1 MCGEMKNKHLF
12 LILLSFIF
20 ASCSLFY
27 DSVGFESIKIS
38 FNLPALKETVSRN
51 SGNQY
56 YAVEIFLQ
64 NEKEQ
69 TLQSFKLKDDV
80 GTNIQVEFAEVPIN
94 STIRVGATINQ
105 ITSTQNDEFVEHEFV
120 GYSNWKK
127 VVSGK
132 NELSL
137 LLKELFTV
145 SFYDDG
151 EELESVKV
159 IAGDKLDFPKTPEK
173 ENYLFR
179 FWTENSSGEEAI
191 LAFDFSTPITSNKTL
206 SASWAD
212 LTLFAD
218 DISINDRLFNK
229 TSFVTVIPSGSVRT
243 IQGSDNNW
251 NFLDSSVNTQSKG
264 VFIEG
269 RTVKF
274 SRPYA
279 LSQYEVT
286 QELYQAVMK
295 ENPSACHAESTG
307 YPTAEGENSILKPV
321 EKLSWYEAIVF
332 CNKLSELCELEPCYF
347 LILEE
352 SGEATTDVDTWV
364 DIPSSNDSSWNI
376 QCDFTKNGYRL
387 PTEAEW
393 EFAARGGKP
402 GSEEWGYAY
411 SGAQTSL
418 FGTLKPS
425 ATTMDSG
432 MDTVGW
438 YINNLGGSTSEAA
451 LPTGSL
457 GYSTHEVGMK
467 TANSLGLYDMSGNVR
482 EFCWDFY
489 NSTISTG
496 SVENP
501 TGSETGTNH
510 AVRGGDWQKEPG
522 YSVVSYRASM
532 GPTIKYNHTGFRL
545 CRTITNTQ
553 Q

>member
-51 SGNQY
+51 PDNQY

-105 ITSTQNDEFVEHEFV
+105 ITSTPNGEFVEHEFV

-159 IAGDKLDFPKTPEK
+159 VSGDKLDFPKTPEK

-179 FWTENSSGEEAI
+179 FWTENSFGEEAI
-191 LAFDFSTPITSNKTL
+191 LAFDFSTPITSNKIL

-212 LTLFAD
+212 SEFAGN
-218 DISINDRLFNK
+218 IEIENTTYNK
-229 TSFVTVIPSGSVRT
+229 TSFVTVIPFGSVRT

-251 NFLDSSVNTQSKG
+251 NF
-264 VFIEG
+264 
-269 RTVKF
+269 
-274 SRPYA
+274 
-279 LSQYEVT
+279 
-286 QELYQAVMK
+286 
-295 ENPSACHAESTG
+295 
-307 YPTAEGENSILKPV
+307 
-321 EKLSWYEAIVF
+321 F
-332 CNKLSELCELEPCYF
+332 CYC
-347 LILEE
+347 
-352 SGEATTDVDTWV
+352 
-364 DIPSSNDSSWNI
+364 
-376 QCDFTKNGYRL
+376 
-387 PTEAEW
+387 
-393 EFAARGGKP
+393 
-402 GSEEWGYAY
+402 
-411 SGAQTSL
+411 
-418 FGTLKPS
+418 
-425 ATTMDSG
+425 
-432 MDTVGW
+432 
-438 YINNLGGSTSEAA
+438 
-451 LPTGSL
+451 
-457 GYSTHEVGMK
+457 
-467 TANSLGLYDMSGNVR
+467 
-482 EFCWDFY
+482 
-489 NSTISTG
+489 
-496 SVENP
+496 
-501 TGSETGTNH
+501 
-510 AVRGGDWQKEPG
+510 QK
-522 YSVVSYRASM
+522 
-532 GPTIKYNHTGFRL
+532 
-545 CRTITNTQ
+545 
-553 Q
+553 

>member
-1 MCGEMKNKHLF
+1 MCGKMKNKHLF

-69 TLQSFKLKDDV
+69 TLQSFKLKYDV

-105 ITSTQNDEFVEHEFV
+105 ITSTPNGEFVEHEFV

-145 SFYDDG
+145 NFYDDNTL
-151 EELESVKV
+151 LETVKV
-159 IAGDKLDFPKTPEK
+159 VSGDKLDFPKTPEK
-173 ENYLFR
+173 DNSLFR

-212 LTLFAD
+212 LEFAGN
-218 DISINDRLFNK
+218 IEIENTTYNK
-229 TSFVTVIPSGSVRT
+229 TSFVTVIPFGSVRT
-243 IQGSDNNW
+243 IHGSDNNW
-251 NFLDSSVNTQSKG
+251 NFLDSSVTAKNKG
-264 VFIEG
+264 VFIKG
-269 RTVKF
+269 RTVEL

-286 QELYQAVMK
+286 QELYEAVMK
-295 ENPSACHAESTG
+295 ENPSTCDADSAG
-307 YPTAEGENSILKPV
+307 YPTAEGENPTLKPV
-321 EKLSWYEAIVF
+321 ETLSWYEAIVF
-332 CNKLSELCELEPCYF
+332 CNKLSKLCELEPCYS

-352 SGEATTDVDTWV
+352 SGEATTDVDEWG
-364 DIPSSNDSSWNI
+364 DIPSSENSSWNI
-376 QCDFTKNGYRL
+376 QCDFTRNGYRL

-393 EFAARGGKP
+393 EFAARGGKLDP
-402 GSEEWGYAY
+402 EEWGYAY

-418 FGTLKPS
+418 IGSLKPS

-438 YINNLGGSTSEAA
+438 YINNLGGTTSEK
-451 LPTGSL
+451 PPYTKEL

-482 EFCWDFY
+482 EFCWDFD
-489 NSTISTG
+489 STITTSIETE
-496 SVENP
+496 ENP
-501 TGSETGTNH
+501 TGPETGTNH

-532 GPTIKYNHTGFRL
+532 GPTIKYRHTGFRL
-545 CRTITNTQ
+545 CRTIL
-553 Q
+553 

>member
-105 ITSTQNDEFVEHEFV
+105 ITYTPNAEFLEHEFV

-145 SFYDDG
+145 NFYDDNTL
-151 EELESVKV
+151 LETVKV
-159 IAGDKLDFPKTPEK
+159 VSGDKLDFPKTPEK
-173 ENYLFR
+173 DNSLFR

-191 LAFDFSTPITSNKTL
+191 LAFDFSTPITSNKIL

-218 DISINDRLFNK
+218 DISINNQLFNK
-229 TSFVTVIPSGSVRT
+229 TSFVTVIPLGSTRE
-243 IQGSDNNW
+243 IQGADENW
-251 NFLDSSVNTQSKG
+251 NFLADDVNTQSKG

-269 RTVKF
+269 RTVEL

-286 QELYQAVMK
+286 QELYEAVMK
-295 ENPSACHAESTG
+295 ENPSTCDADSAG
-307 YPTAEGENSILKPV
+307 YPTAEGEKTILKPV
-321 EKLSWYEAIVF
+321 ETISWYEAIVF
-332 CNKLSELCELEPCYF
+332 CNKLSKRCGLDPCYS
-347 LILEE
+347 LITSE
-352 SGEATTDVDTWV
+352 SENASTDVGTWG
-364 DIPSSNDSSWNI
+364 DIPSSENSSWNI

-393 EFAARGGKP
+393 EFAARGGNP
-402 GSEEWGYAY
+402 DAAEWGYAY

-438 YINNLGGSTSEAA
+438 YINNLGGTTSEKPPSTYEA
-451 LPTGSL
+451 

-510 AVRGGDWQKEPG
+510 AVRGGYWQKEPG
-522 YSVVSYRASM
+522 YSIVSYRASM
-532 GPTIKYNHTGFRL
+532 GPTIKYDHTGFRL

>member
-1 MCGEMKNKHLF
+1 MCGKMKNKHLF

-105 ITSTQNDEFVEHEFV
+105 ITSTPNGEFVEHEFV

-151 EELESVKV
+151 KELESVKV

-173 ENYLFR
+173 ENSLFR

-212 LTLFAD
+212 LTLFVD
-218 DISINDRLFNK
+218 DISINNRLFNK
-229 TSFVTVIPSGSVRT
+229 TSFVTVIPSGLTKT
-243 IQGSDNNW
+243 IAGSNDNW
-251 NFLDSSVNTQSKG
+251 NFLADDVNTQSKG

-269 RTVKF
+269 RTVKL

-286 QELYQAVMK
+286 QELYEVVMGN
-295 ENPSACHAESTG
+295 NPSTCDAERKG
-307 YPTAEGENSILKPV
+307 YPTAEGEEVSLKPV
-321 EKLSWYEAIVF
+321 ETLSWYEAIVF
-332 CNKLSELCELEPCYF
+332 CNKLSKLCELEPCYY
-347 LILEE
+347 ID
-352 SGEATTDVDTWV
+352 GEQQNFDTDTWD
-364 DIPSSNDSSWNI
+364 DIPTKENGLTWNI
-376 QCDFTKNGYRL
+376 QCDFSKNGYRL

-393 EFAARGGKP
+393 EFAARGGNP
-402 GSEEWGYAY
+402 DAPEWGYAY

-418 FGTLKPS
+418 FDTLEPS
-425 ATTMDSG
+425 KTTMDSG

-438 YINNLGGSTSEAA
+438 YINNLGGTTSENPPSTDEA
-451 LPTGSL
+451 

-489 NSTISTG
+489 AIITTSAETE
-496 SVENP
+496 ENP
-501 TGSETGTNH
+501 TGPEEAKDGQV
-510 AVRGGDWQKEPG
+510 VRGGSWFYNPG

-532 GPTIKYNHTGFRL
+532 GPTIKNKHTGFRL
-545 CRTITNTQ
+545 CRTILQ
-553 Q
+553 

>member
-105 ITSTQNDEFVEHEFV
+105 ITSTPNGEFVEHEFV

-159 IAGDKLDFPKTPEK
+159 VSGDKLDFPKTPEK

-179 FWTENSSGEEAI
+179 FWTENSFGEEAI
-191 LAFDFSTPITSNKTL
+191 LAFDFSTPITSNKIL

-212 LTLFAD
+212 SEFAGN
-218 DISINDRLFNK
+218 IEIENTTYNK
-229 TSFVTVIPSGSVRT
+229 TSFVTVIPFGSVRT

-251 NFLDSSVNTQSKG
+251 NFLDSSVTAKNKG
-264 VFIEG
+264 VFIKG
-269 RTVKF
+269 RTVEL

-286 QELYQAVMK
+286 QELYEAVME
-295 ENPSACHAESTG
+295 ENPSACDAESTG
-307 YPTAEGENSILKPV
+307 YPTAEGENTILKPV
-321 EKLSWYEAIVF
+321 ETISWYEAIVF
-332 CNKLSELCELEPCYF
+332 CNKLSKLCELEPCYS

-352 SGEATTDVDTWV
+352 SGEATTDVDEWG

-376 QCDFTKNGYRL
+376 QCDFTRNGYRL

-393 EFAARGGKP
+393 EFAARGGNP
-402 GSEEWGYAY
+402 DAAEWGYAY

-438 YINNLGGSTSEAA
+438 YIKNLGGTTSENPPSSKEA
-451 LPTGSL
+451 
-457 GYSTHEVGMK
+457 GYSTHEVGRK

-489 NSTISTG
+489 DTIPTSTEG
-496 SVENP
+496 EENP
-501 TGSETGTNH
+501 TGPEVVKESQV
-510 AVRGGDWQKEPG
+510 VRGGSWYHNPG

-532 GPTIKYNHTGFRL
+532 GPKIKYNHTGFRL
-545 CRTITNTQ
+545 CRTILQ
-553 Q
+553 

>member
-1 MCGEMKNKHLF
+1 MKNKHLF

-105 ITSTQNDEFVEHEFV
+105 ITSTQNGEFVEHEFV

-145 SFYDDG
+145 SFYDDNTL
-151 EELESVKV
+151 LETVKV
-159 IAGDKLDFPKTPEK
+159 VSGDKLDFPKTPEK
-173 ENYLFR
+173 DNSLFR
-179 FWTENSSGEEAI
+179 FWTENSFGEEAI

-212 LTLFAD
+212 SEFAGN
-218 DISINDRLFNK
+218 IEIENTTYNK
-229 TSFVTVIPSGSVRT
+229 TSFVTVIPFGSVRT
-243 IQGSDNNW
+243 IHGSDNNW
-251 NFLDSSVNTQSKG
+251 NFLDSSVTAKNKG
-264 VFIEG
+264 VFIKG
-269 RTVKF
+269 RTVEL

-286 QELYQAVMK
+286 QELYEAVMK
-295 ENPSACHAESTG
+295 ENPSACDAESTG
-307 YPTAEGENSILKPV
+307 YPTADGENTILKPV

-332 CNKLSELCELEPCYF
+332 CNKLSKLCELEPCYS

-352 SGEATTDVDTWV
+352 SGEATTDVGTWG

-376 QCDFTKNGYRL
+376 QCDFSKNGYRL

-393 EFAARGGKP
+393 EFAARGGNP
-402 GSEEWGYAY
+402 DAAEWGYAY

-438 YINNLGGSTSEAA
+438 YKNNLGGTTSENPPSTNKA
-451 LPTGSL
+451 

-467 TANSLGLYDMSGNVR
+467 KANSLGLYDMSGNVR

-522 YSVVSYRASM
+522 YSIVSYRASM
-532 GPTIKYNHTGFRL
+532 GPTIKYENTGFRL
-545 CRTITNTQ
+545 CRTIL
-553 Q
+553 

>member
-1 MCGEMKNKHLF
+1 MKYKLPLVIFIIFLF
-12 LILLSFIF
+12 S
-20 ASCSLFY
+20 SCSIFY
-27 DSVGFESIKIS
+27 NAFDFQTVKVSFSLTSLYEKNSRSTDTEIFYSV
-38 FNLPALKETVSRN
+38 NV
-51 SGNQY
+51 
-56 YAVEIFLQ
+56 FLQ
-64 NEKEQ
+64 NEKEEIV
-69 TLQSFKLKDDV
+69 QSFEAEKTTDS
-80 GTNIQVEFAEVPIN
+80 IFYVEFSEVPIN
-94 STIRVGATINQ
+94 SVIRVGATISKNM
-105 ITSTQNDEFVEHEFV
+105 TSPNGNFILQEFV
-120 GYSNWKK
+120 GYSDWKK

-145 SFYDDG
+145 SFYDDNTL
-151 EELESVKV
+151 LETVKV
-159 IAGDKLDFPKTPEK
+159 VSGDKLDFPKTPEK

-212 LTLFAD
+212 LEFAGN
-218 DISINDRLFNK
+218 IEIENTTYNK
-229 TSFVTVIPSGSVRT
+229 TSFVTVIPFGSVRT

-251 NFLDSSVNTQSKG
+251 NFLDSSVAAKNKG
-264 VFIEG
+264 VFIKG
-269 RTVKF
+269 RTVEL

-279 LSQYEVT
+279 MSQYEVT

-295 ENPSACHAESTG
+295 ENPSACDAESTG
-307 YPTAEGENSILKPV
+307 YPTAEGENTILKPV

-332 CNKLSELCELEPCYF
+332 CNKLSEFCGLEPCYS
-347 LILEE
+347 LITSE
-352 SGEATTDVDTWV
+352 SENASTDVGTWG
-364 DIPSSNDSSWNI
+364 DIPTSDETSWNI
-376 QCDFTKNGYRL
+376 GCDFSKNGYRL

-393 EFAARGGKP
+393 EFAARGGDP
-402 GSEEWGYAY
+402 TSETWNYAY
-411 SGAQTSL
+411 SGSQTANL
-418 FGTLKPS
+418 GTLKPS
-425 ATTMDSG
+425 ATTLDSG
-432 MDTVGW
+432 MDAVGW
-438 YINNLGGSTSEAA
+438 YKNNLGGESLEKSLT
-451 LPTGSL
+451 TGES

-522 YSVVSYRASM
+522 YSIVSYRASM
-532 GPTIKYNHTGFRL
+532 GPTIKYENTGFRL
-545 CRTITNTQ
+545 CRTITDTQ